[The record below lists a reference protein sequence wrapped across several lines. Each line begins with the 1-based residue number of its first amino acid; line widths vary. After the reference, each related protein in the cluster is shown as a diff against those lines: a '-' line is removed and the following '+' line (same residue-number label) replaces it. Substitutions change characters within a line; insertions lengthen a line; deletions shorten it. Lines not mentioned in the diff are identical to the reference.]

1 MSNYHF
7 PADFLWGAATSAYQI
22 EGEPL
27 ADGAGASIWHRF
39 AHTPGRVANGD
50 TGDRACG
57 HYRRW
62 AEDVALLAELGMTA
76 YRFSVAWGRVLPD
89 GRGAVNQR
97 GLDFYRRLV
106 DALVERGITPM
117 LTLYHWDLPAALQ
130 DRGGWRNPDSPA
142 WFADYAQVLFQA
154 LDDRVP
160 LWVTINEP
168 WVVTIP
174 GHVDGELAP
183 GLRDLGAAPRVAH
196 HLLLAHCAAV
206 AAYRASGRHQIGI
219 AVNLEPQH
227 PASAA
232 PADQLAALRRD
243 AFINR
248 WFLDPLLRGS
258 YPPEMAEI
266 FGAAWPEEFT
276 LNPPNCPISN
286 PPNPPFSKGGFEV
299 PFSKEGFFSP
309 FSKGGW
315 GDFSK
320 EGLIDKPTQSPPF
333 EKGGSGGICQS
344 SRISTDFIGV
354 NYYSRGLVQADPT
367 ALPLG
372 ARRVS
377 PAAEVPITTMGWEVY
392 PAGLTATL
400 LWLRDRYGT
409 LPLYITENG
418 AAFSD
423 PPAAHGV
430 IDDAQRVDYLRS
442 HLHAA
447 ALALAQGVDL
457 RGYFAWSLLD
467 NFEWAHGYAQR
478 FGLVQVDPLTLM
490 RTPKRSASVY
500 RDVIR
505 RGWI

>member
-1 MSNYHF
+1 MSSYHF
-7 PADFLWGAATSAYQI
+7 PANFLWGAATSAYQI
-22 EGEPL
+22 EGDPL

-142 WFADYAQVLFQA
+142 WFADYAQVLFHA

-183 GLRDLGAAPRVAH
+183 GLRDLDAAPRVAH
-196 HLLLAHCAAV
+196 HLLLAHLAAV

-232 PADQLAALRRD
+232 LADQMAAQRRD

-248 WFLDPLLRGS
+248 WFLDLLLLGS

-276 LNPPNCPISN
+276 PISN
-286 PPNPPFSKGGFEV
+286 PPNPPFSKGGE
-299 PFSKEGFFSP
+299 SSP
-309 FSKGGW
+309 
-315 GDFSK
+315 
-320 EGLIDKPTQSPPF
+320 T
-333 EKGGSGGICQS
+333 
-344 SRISTDFIGV
+344 TDFIGV
-354 NYYSRGLVQADPT
+354 NYYSRGLVQAEPT
-367 ALPLG
+367 VRPLG

-400 LWLRDRYGT
+400 LWLRERYGA

-418 AAFSD
+418 AAFAD

-478 FGLVQVDPLTLM
+478 FGLVQVDPLTLV

-505 RGWI
+505 RGGI